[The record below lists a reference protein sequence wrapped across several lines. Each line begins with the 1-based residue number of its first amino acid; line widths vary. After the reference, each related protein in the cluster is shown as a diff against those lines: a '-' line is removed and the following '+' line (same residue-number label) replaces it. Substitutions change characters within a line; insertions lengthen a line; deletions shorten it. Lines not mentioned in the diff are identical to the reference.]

1 MSSLTP
7 PVGLCF
13 HSSKAPF
20 QSSVPKLC
28 SKAPFQSSVP
38 KLRSKAPF
46 QSSVP
51 KLRSKATTLPRAGF
65 LPPFYDNADPVK
77 SLHDT
82 SIRTPEPISSLCP
95 CLQRAD
101 VPTASVL
108 SFISWLQVL
117 PPAGYILCVLMSMG
131 YQSPSPY
138 LCPPEFPKP
147 AAGRH
152 PAGYGFSSQSPSL
165 RI

>member
-1 MSSLTP
+1 MT
-7 PVGLCF
+7 VCRVITY
-13 HSSKAPF
+13 APGRASF
-20 QSSVPKLC
+20 PKLC

-38 KLRSKAPF
+38 KLRSKA
-46 QSSVP
+46 
-51 KLRSKATTLPRAGF
+51 TLPRARF
-65 LPPFYDNADPVK
+65 LSSFHVNADPVK

-138 LCPPEFPKP
+138 LCPPEFPRP
-147 AAGRH
+147 AAERH
-152 PAGYGFSSQSPSL
+152 PAGYSFSSQFPSL